1 MKAVVMAGGEGSR
14 LRPLTI
20 NRPKPLVPICNK
32 PIMEHII
39 ELLKNHGI
47 TDVVSTL
54 HYRADEI
61 VSYFGDGKEFGVNMM
76 YSIEDE
82 PLGTAGS
89 VKKAEQYLDDTFLI
103 ISGDA
108 LTDFDLGEVI
118 RFHKEKGALAT
129 ITLTRVENPLEFGVV
144 ITDEDGKIR
153 RFLEK
158 PSWGE
163 VFSDT
168 INTGIYILEPEIF
181 ELLELR
187 KNCDWSHDVFP
198 DIMERKLPLYGCI
211 VEGYWCDI
219 GNLQQYRQANY
230 DLFSKKVKANI
241 PGKQI
246 RKNLWIGDNTDIHPS
261 VAINGPVVIGKNCRI
276 KENVRI
282 DEFTA
287 FGDNCIIEEN
297 SAIQRSIIWSNA
309 YLGKNTRVSG
319 SILCRQITMKQ
330 NASTSEG
337 SIVGDKCFLGNGATV
352 NPHVKI
358 WPEKKIEAG
367 ATVSMSLI
375 WGGRWQGSLFGPDG
389 ISGLANIEITPE
401 FAMKLGAS
409 FGASVEKGA
418 ALCTSRDSHPAARII
433 SRSIICGLASVGVN
447 IMDLRVMPTPLSRY
461 TIKSGA
467 ARAGIHTRISPS
479 DSRSILIEFFDKRGI
494 SIDKAAERKI
504 ETIFFRE
511 DFRRTPLEE
520 VGDISFP
527 SRAIEYYTEGF
538 FHHLN
543 LETIRKACFK
553 VVIDY
558 AYNTSSIILPML
570 LGKLGCE
577 MVALNAYLDP
587 KKELQVQDEREKHL
601 TQLSNIVT
609 SLNADL
615 GIMIDADAE
624 KLILI
629 DEKGL
634 IIPPNTLLA
643 LMTLLVLRASPGG
656 GVIAVPVSAPSVLD
670 KIVHDHKG
678 SIIRTKL
685 DGRSLMN
692 TTALSEKKIIFG
704 GNDQGSFIFP
714 KFQTCFDAMF
724 AFAKL
729 LEMLASQNIKVSEAV
744 AKIPPYYTSEKTV
757 ECSFHDKGKVM
768 RKLNEKNRDK
778 PTETTDGIKV
788 FFNGGWVLVVPDP
801 TDPIIKI
808 FSEGSSQEAVDN
820 TLQAYQELIELMK
833 QEDDTNSK
841 PKTAVARRTL
851 QNKKEKTSD
860 YRRNLPPEK
869 SFHFWVPG
877 RYLGKKAQ
885 SLKEFVDTLHYIETE
900 SVEYHMERE
909 DFANWIEYELE
920 NEIMAGK
927 VRALRTKNL
936 KGEELREEIIK
947 LMQYRE
953 RT

>member
-39 ELLKNHGI
+39 ELLKLHGI
-47 TDVVSTL
+47 NDVVATL
-54 HYRADEI
+54 HYLADEI
-61 VSYFGDGKEFGVNMM
+61 VSYFGDGREFGVNMM

-89 VKKAEQYLDDTFLI
+89 VKKAEHFLDDTFVI

-108 LTDFDLGEVI
+108 LTDFDLEEVI
-118 RFHKEKGALAT
+118 NFHREKGALAT
-129 ITLTRVENPLEFGVV
+129 ITLTRVENPLDFGVV
-144 ITDEDGKIR
+144 ITDEDGRIL

-168 INTGIYILEPEIF
+168 INTGIYVMEPEIF
-181 ELLELR
+181 DFIEA
-187 KNCDWSHDVFP
+187 KKHCDWSKDIFP
-198 DIMERKLPLYGCI
+198 DIMERGLLLCGCV

-230 DLFSKKVKANI
+230 DLFSKKVKASI

-246 RKNLWIGDNTDIHPS
+246 RKNLWVGDNTEIQPS
-261 VAINGPVVIGKNCRI
+261 AAINGPVVIGKNCRI
-276 KENVRI
+276 KDLVNI

-287 FGDNCIIEEN
+287 IGDNCIIEEN
-297 SAIQRSIIWSNA
+297 STIQRSIIWSNA
-309 YLGKNTRVSG
+309 YLGRNTKVSG
-319 SILCRQITMKQ
+319 TILGRQMTMKQ

-337 SIVGDKCFLGNGATV
+337 AIVGDKCFLGNGATV

-375 WGGRWQGSLFGPDG
+375 WGGRWQGSLFGPEG

-409 FGASVEKGA
+409 FGASLEKGA
-418 ALCTSRDSHPAARII
+418 VLSTSRDSHPAARVIN
-433 SRSIICGLASVGVN
+433 RSVICGLASVGVN
-447 IMDLRVMPTPLSRY
+447 ILDLRVMPTPISRY

-494 SIDKAAERKI
+494 GIDKAAEKKI
-504 ETIFFRE
+504 ENIFFRE
-511 DFRRTPLEE
+511 DFRRTSLEE

-527 SRAIEYYTEGF
+527 SRAIEHYTEGF

-543 LETIRKACFK
+543 AEIIRNASFK

-601 TQLSNIVT
+601 AQLSNIVT

-615 GIMIDADAE
+615 GIMMDADAE

-629 DEKGL
+629 DEKGV
-634 IIPPNTLLA
+634 IIPRDTLLA
-643 LMTLLVLRASPGG
+643 LMALLVLRATPGG
-656 GVIAVPVSAPSVLD
+656 GVIAVPVSAPSVMD
-670 KIVHDHKG
+670 RIVHDHRG
-678 SIIRTKL
+678 SILRTKM
-685 DGRSLMN
+685 DGRSLMHEAA
-692 TTALSEKKIIFG
+692 TGEKKIIFA
-704 GNDQGSFIFP
+704 GNSHGAFIFP
-714 KFQTCFDAMF
+714 RFHPCFDAMF

-729 LEMLASQNIKVSEAV
+729 MEMLASQKTTVSEA
-744 AKIPPYYTSEKTV
+744 AAAIPPYFNAERSV

-778 PTETTDGIKV
+778 PTDTTDGIKV

-801 TDPIIKI
+801 TDPIIRI
-808 FSEGSSQEAVDN
+808 FSESSSKGAAEDI
-820 TLQAYQELIELMK
+820 LQAYQETIDLLR
-833 QEDDTNSK
+833 QEDDNGAK
-841 PKTAVARRTL
+841 PRAPAARKAL
-851 QNKKEKTSD
+851 QARKEKGSD
-860 YRRNLPPEK
+860 HRGNLPPEK

-885 SLKEFVDTLHYIETE
+885 SLKEFLDTLHYIEIE
-900 SVEYHMERE
+900 SVEYHMDRE

-927 VRALRTKNL
+927 VRALRIKNL
-936 KGEELREEIIK
+936 KGEDLREEIIR

-953 RT
+953 RM